1 VYKLPRFI
9 KRAKFATTIR
19 TRLSIKM
26 ERAFPEPD
34 SKVSVIRALL
44 ELELFTEVKSTSAR
58 LDFLLGAVTLVFV

>member
-1 VYKLPRFI
+1 
-9 KRAKFATTIR
+9 
-19 TRLSIKM
+19 M